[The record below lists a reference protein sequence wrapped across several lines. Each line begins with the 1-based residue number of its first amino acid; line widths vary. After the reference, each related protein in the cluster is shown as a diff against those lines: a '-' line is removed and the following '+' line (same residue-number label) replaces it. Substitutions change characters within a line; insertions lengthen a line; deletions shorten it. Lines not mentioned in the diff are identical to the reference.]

1 MLSIFQRLLLGG
13 LLLFALV
20 TGLSFL
26 VRGSFVALSTLDGEQ
41 KRMDGATAAVAAAQ
55 GSVAREQILV
65 ERSLLHLPPRVRA
78 TSRPRAST
86 LRTGCC

>member
-55 GSVAREQILV
+55 GSVASAARCADTRPALACGQA
-65 ERSLLHLPPRVRA
+65 RA
-78 TSRPRAST
+78 RPA
-86 LRTGCC
+86 